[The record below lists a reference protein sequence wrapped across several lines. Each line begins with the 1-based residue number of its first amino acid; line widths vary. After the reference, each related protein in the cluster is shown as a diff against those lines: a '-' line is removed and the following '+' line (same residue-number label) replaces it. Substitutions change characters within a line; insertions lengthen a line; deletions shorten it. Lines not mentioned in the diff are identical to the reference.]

1 MSNGTTGPVGKQR
14 GILFVILISIIT
26 LGIYGFYWVFK
37 TCEEMKKHRGDGI
50 GGVIALVIQ
59 FVFTPI
65 NWFVI
70 PSEVGKTYEDDGRE
84 APLTGWTG
92 LWMFLPL
99 IGFIIWVVRVQGAL
113 NRYWASKQETP
124 SVESTPPA
132 SEPPATSEAAP
143 EPPASEP
150 QMASETAPES
160 PASESDST

>member
-1 MSNGTTGPVGKQR
+1 VSNGNTGPVGHHR
-14 GILFVILISIIT
+14 GILFVVLISIIT

-59 FVFTPI
+59 FVFAPI

-70 PSEVGKTYEDDGRE
+70 PSEAGKTYNDDGRE

-99 IGFIIWVVRVQGAL
+99 IGFIIWVVKVQGAL
-113 NRYWASKQETP
+113 NRYWASKQESP
-124 SVESTPPA
+124 SVETAPPA
-132 SEPPATSEAAP
+132 SEPPASEPQAVSEATP

-150 QMASETAPES
+150 H
-160 PASESDST
+160 SD